1 MVVIV
6 EVSISV
12 KILLKDTDTDM
23 KNRMWFTKWL
33 NADSPLGSVIAL
45 YWLMSSILSILCSRV
60 KNPFCETAPL
70 HWTEEGVKMKN
81 VNEPLLIMQ
90 NFFNTAQINMNVSL
104 SSMPGITG
112 VHTGIPG

>member
-23 KNRMWFTKWL
+23 KNRMWCTKWL

-45 YWLMSSILSILCSRV
+45 YWLMSSILSILCSPV
-60 KNPFCETAPL
+60 KNPFCETAPY
-70 HWTEEGVKMKN
+70 TGPRRGVKMKN

-90 NFFNTAQINMNVSL
+90 NLFNTAQINMNGSVAS
-104 SSMPGITG
+104 ITG